1 MENAEVTKEVQKEKT
16 REIKIACP
24 NCKKRYK
31 ASIKSVTEF
40 VKCPHCGEE
49 KEISVIGKYIK
60 EPIPLQITRAIFYI
74 GGIMSLLMITVNP
87 ILMSV
92 QTVYCFLVP
101 TLLKMGY
108 SWPRLIMLIPLCVSI
123 INGFGKNGE
132 QWLLPTA
139 IWTLLTI
146 FLFSPVSSNWL
157 FVKREIRK
165 MKKAESKH

>member
-1 MENAEVTKEVQKEKT
+1 MENAEDKKEVQKGKV

-24 NCKKRYK
+24 NCKKKYK
-31 ASIKSVTEF
+31 VSIKSATEH

-74 GGIMSLLMITVNP
+74 GGIMSLLLITVNP

-108 SWPRLIMLIPLCVSI
+108 SWPRLIMLIPLCVSV
-123 INGFGKNGE
+123 INAFGKQGE

-139 IWTLLTI
+139 IWTLMAI
-146 FLFSPVSSNWL
+146 FLFSSASSDWL

-165 MKKAESKH
+165 LKKSQK